1 MKDKVSKSKFYEIS
15 KKYPFLKNLYY
26 FYNIYIRNYKFLK
39 NGSQFGEDKFIL
51 EQFDKNYKGQY
62 LDIGCFHPTKHNNT
76 FLLYKKNWSGINIDL
91 NPLTIELFNFTR
103 PKDKNINIAISDD
116 ETEKKLYFI
125 DELNTQNTLD
135 KNHVQFLKNH
145 HKIQDTEIIKQ
156 KIKTKTIDQILTNLN
171 IDYIDFMN
179 LDIEGHELNVLKNI
193 NFKKFFIKIIC
204 VEMIKHNDEASK
216 KTEEI
221 EKILIKNNFHLIKQF
236 DFNYIFENKNEKN

>member
-1 MKDKVSKSKFYEIS
+1 MVSKSKFYEVS

-51 EQFDKNYKGQY
+51 EQFDKNYKGQF

-76 FLLYKKNWSGINIDL
+76 LLLYKKNWSGINIDL
-91 NPLTIELFNFTR
+91 NPLTIDLFNFAR
-103 PKDKNINIAISDD
+103 PKDENINVAISDN

-135 KNHVQFLKNH
+135 KNHLHFLKNH
-145 HKIQDTEIIKQ
+145 HKIQDAEIIER
-156 KIKTKTIDQILTNLN
+156 KIKTKTINQILSSLN

-193 NFKKFFIKIIC
+193 NFDKFFIKIIC

-216 KTEEI
+216 KSAEI
-221 EKILIKNNFHLIKQF
+221 EKILIENNFHLIKQF
-236 DFNYIFENKNEKN
+236 EFNYIFKNKNEKNL